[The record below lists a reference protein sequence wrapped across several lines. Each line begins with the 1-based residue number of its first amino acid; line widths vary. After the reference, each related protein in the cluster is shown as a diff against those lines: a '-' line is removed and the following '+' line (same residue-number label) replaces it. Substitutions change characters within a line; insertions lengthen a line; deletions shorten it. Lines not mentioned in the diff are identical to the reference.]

1 MIFILLF
8 WIILMMVSE
17 VDGEVSSTDIFLVR
31 SKLILIVNCVC
42 KWRVLDLVY
51 QLLID
56 KDK

>member
-1 MIFILLF
+1 
-8 WIILMMVSE
+8 MMVSE
-17 VDGEVSSTDIFLVR
+17 VDGEGGDGLTPEVSSADILLVR
-31 SKLILIVNCVC
+31 SKLILILNCVC